1 MIKGGQYCDIT
12 KKMPMEIS
20 ILTRDDLL
28 KQLRP
33 LLELKDEV
41 IALKED
47 VGKRTSPQYLTISQV
62 CERLHISRSTVNRM
76 MRNGDLKAMKAYRR
90 VLFLESDINKL
101 LIRKQY

>member
-1 MIKGGQYCDIT
+1 
-12 KKMPMEIS
+12 MEIS
-20 ILTRDDLL
+20 ILTREDLL
-28 KQLRP
+28 EQLRP
-33 LLELKDEV
+33 LLELKNEV

-47 VGKRTSPQYLTISQV
+47 IGKRASPKYLTISQV
-62 CERLHISRSTVNRM
+62 CERLHVSRSTVNR